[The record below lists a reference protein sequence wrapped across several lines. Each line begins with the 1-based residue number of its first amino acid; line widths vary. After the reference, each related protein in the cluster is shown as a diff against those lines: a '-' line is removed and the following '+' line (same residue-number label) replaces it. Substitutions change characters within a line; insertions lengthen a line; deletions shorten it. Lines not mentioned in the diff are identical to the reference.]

1 MFISKLTLIAFWN
14 TISMKNKFFIEEL
27 SFKQQSFVIVLQIL
41 RIFFTPIALIIF
53 FLYLFHTIIEE
64 ILHYFPRFRGW
75 FDTRISIRKL
85 NIVTTGGTGG
95 HLFPAINFAIECNQE
110 NRIVLISDAN
120 SITVIL
126 KRNLVKKGF
135 ITNSINSPTGAIL
148 SLTLPI
154 LPLRN
159 NIKSLF
165 CLCVSMFKS
174 MMHFMLC
181 GFLFRK
187 TIGFGGYASFP
198 TLFWSV
204 IFRKPIF
211 LHEQNAVFGKVNLIF
226 AIFARKIFTFLPVNS
241 SLHGVY
247 NVGMPLSEAIASN
260 PRIIKREQTDTI
272 QLLIISGTS
281 GGAESIKSILPAV
294 INFSRR
300 HKNLHVMHQAGENI
314 AQEIRDRYSKHQIS
328 CEVKPFFSD
337 IYSILPKIDICISRS
352 GASSIVDLLAF
363 GVPTIFIPLRTSAD
377 DHQMKNANWVVQN
390 HIGFLHKPWESNSYN
405 LTSLMHLCYSK
416 TFMEQTAYL
425 GQLAIK
431 RGASERISEE
441 IFGNIN
447 DYYA

>member
-1 MFISKLTLIAFWN
+1 
-14 TISMKNKFFIEEL
+14 MKGKFFAEEL
-27 SFKQQSFVIVLQIL
+27 SFKQQSFVVVLQIL
-41 RIFFTPIALIIF
+41 RIFFTPIALVTFI
-53 FLYLFHTIIEE
+53 LYSLHTIIEE
-64 ILHYFPRFRGW
+64 VLHYFPRFRGW

-95 HLFPAINFAIECNQE
+95 HLFPAINFAIECNQQH
-110 NRIVLISDAN
+110 RMMLISDAN
-120 SITVIL
+120 SIPVIL
-126 KRNLVKKGF
+126 KRNAIKKRLISNAIHSQNG
-135 ITNSINSPTGAIL
+135 TIL

-154 LPLRN
+154 LPFRKQV
-159 NIKSLF
+159 KSLLF
-165 CLCVSMFKS
+165 FGISMVKS
-174 MMHFMLC
+174 FLHFILY

-187 TIGFGGYASFP
+187 VIGFGGYASFP
-198 TLFWSV
+198 TLFWAV
-204 IFRKPIF
+204 IFRKPLF

-328 CEVKPFFSD
+328 CEVQPFFND
-337 IYSILPKIDICISRS
+337 IYNILPKIDICISRS

-363 GVPTIFIPLRTSAD
+363 GVPTIFIPLKSSAD
-377 DHQMKNANWVVQN
+377 DHQMKNANWVVKN
-390 HIGFLHKPWESNSYN
+390 HLGFLHKPWESNSYN